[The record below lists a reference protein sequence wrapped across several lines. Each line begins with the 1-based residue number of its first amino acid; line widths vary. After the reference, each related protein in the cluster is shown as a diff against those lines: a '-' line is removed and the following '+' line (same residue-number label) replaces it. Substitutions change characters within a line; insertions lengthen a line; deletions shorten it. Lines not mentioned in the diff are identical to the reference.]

1 MLIGR
6 RTRGLYPSFG
16 TWAGLFL
23 AFTSALGCGP
33 SQEQFD
39 AKVREIE
46 DLKARL
52 AAESAANKNAQQE
65 LADAKAQIEQ
75 LKEQLR
81 AAGVDISNLNA
92 NLEQQAR
99 ALDDYKKRAE
109 QLEAIRQ
116 RFEVLR
122 KKLDELTKFGLKVQ
136 IRKNRI
142 VIQLPGDVL
151 FDSGRETL
159 RKEGKEILAKVAEVI
174 RNDAGLMSRT
184 YQVAGHTDAQP
195 FKGVFK
201 DNWGLSAMRA
211 REVLVYLTDPDPKL
225 GGGLRPANWSAVGYG
240 DTDPVADNA
249 GEDGRK
255 SNRRVELVVMP
266 NVEEMI
272 DLKTITK

>member
-1 MLIGR
+1 MLAGR
-6 RTRGLYPSFG
+6 RTRGLLLGS
-16 TWAGLFL
+16 WLL
-23 AFTSALGCGP
+23 AFGAISAGCGP
-33 SQEQFD
+33 SQEEFD
-39 AKVREIE
+39 QKVREVE

-52 AAESAANKNAQQE
+52 SAEQAAAKKAAGE
-65 LADAKAQIEQ
+65 LTDAKARVEQ
-75 LKEQLR
+75 LREQLR

-99 ALDDYKKRAE
+99 ALEDYKKRAE

-159 RKEGKEILAKVAEVI
+159 KKEGKDILSKVAKVV
-174 RNDAGLMSRT
+174 RDDAGLSSRT
-184 YQVAGHTDAQP
+184 YQVAGHTDNQRYA
-195 FKGVFK
+195 GGFK

-211 REVLVYLTDPDPKL
+211 REVLVYLVDPDIKT
-225 GGGLRPANWSAVGYG
+225 GGGLKPGNWSAVGYG
-240 DTDPVADNA
+240 DTDPVADNNSK
-249 GEDGRK
+249 DGLQA
-255 SNRRVELVVMP
+255 NRRVELVVMP

>member
-1 MLIGR
+1 
-6 RTRGLYPSFG
+6 
-16 TWAGLFL
+16 L
-23 AFTSALGCGP
+23 AFGALSIGASAGCGP
-33 SQEQFD
+33 SQEEFD
-39 AKVREIE
+39 QKVREVE
-46 DLKARL
+46 DLKAKL
-52 AAESAANKNAQQE
+52 SAEQAAAKKAVGE
-65 LADAKAQIEQ
+65 LTDAKARV
-75 LKEQLR
+75 EQLR
-81 AAGVDISNLNA
+81 QQLGAAGVDISNLNA

-99 ALDDYKKRAE
+99 ALEDYKKRAE

-159 RKEGKEILAKVAEVI
+159 KKEGKDILTKVAEVV
-174 RNDAGLMSRT
+174 RGDAGLMSRT
-184 YQVAGHTDAQP
+184 YQVAGHTDNQKYGGA
-195 FKGVFK
+195 FK

-211 REVLVYLTDPDPKL
+211 REVLVYLVDPDPKN
-225 GGGLRPANWSAVGYG
+225 GGRLKPGNWSAVGYG
-240 DTDPVADNA
+240 DTDPVADNTTKEGLQA
-249 GEDGRK
+249 
-255 SNRRVELVVMP
+255 NRRVELTVMP

>member
-1 MLIGR
+1 MLAGR
-6 RTRGLYPSFG
+6 RTRGLLLGS
-16 TWAGLFL
+16 WLL
-23 AFTSALGCGP
+23 AFGAISAGCGP
-33 SQEQFD
+33 SQEEFD
-39 AKVREIE
+39 QKVREVE

-52 AAESAANKNAQQE
+52 SAEQAAAKKAGQE
-65 LADAKAQIEQ
+65 LTDAKARVEQLREQ
-75 LKEQLR
+75 LKS
-81 AAGVDISNLNA
+81 AGVDISNLNA

-99 ALDDYKKRAE
+99 ALEDYKKRAE

-159 RKEGKEILAKVAEVI
+159 KKEGKDILGKVADVV
-174 RNDAGLMSRT
+174 RSDAGLMSRT
-184 YQVAGHTDAQP
+184 YQVAGHTDNQRYA
-195 FKGVFK
+195 GGFK

-211 REVLVYLTDPDPKL
+211 REVLVFLVDPDPKL
-225 GGGLRPANWSAVGYG
+225 GGRLKPSNWSAVGYG
-240 DTDPVADNA
+240 DTDPIGDNNTKEGLQA
-249 GEDGRK
+249 
-255 SNRRVELVVMP
+255 NRRVELVVMP